1 MFYKI
6 KFGYIAAGALLGAA
20 LLSTNWSTAAGSD
33 QAKLPGIAGPGPYVQ
48 GCVDCHTADGA
59 GLLGTRLAEI
69 KHRNVDKQT
78 ATVPGDCKECHSEDG
93 GYIELSEAVHLVHF
107 ENPAENPFVLE
118 HGGSCLHCHALDAD
132 TGIVTV
138 KSGPKN
144 W

>member
-1 MFYKI
+1 MSYEI
-6 KFGYIAAGALLGAA
+6 KFGFIAAGALLGAA
-20 LLSTNWSTAAGSD
+20 LLSTNWSVAVGADPAGAGSY
-33 QAKLPGIAGPGPYVQ
+33 PQ